1 MQLKPKIAANVH
13 LVAGAA
19 LVMTVGW
26 FSYHAIKYLIASTDL
41 AGTVF
46 IGLGIVGVFGAAVI
60 NFCMAAAYRSRLV
73 SVAGSLDCATLNG
86 RSGVIAEGAKISFVR
101 IPDSDNEDLTPSDR
115 TVLFLSRG
123 KAWSCSEAKF
133 LVE

>member
-1 MQLKPKIAANVH
+1 MQMKSKTAANVH
-13 LVAGAA
+13 LVAGTA

-26 FSYHAIKYLIASTDL
+26 FSYHSIKYFIASTDL

-46 IGLGIVGVFGAAVI
+46 IGLGTVGVFGAAVV
-60 NFCMAAAYRSRLV
+60 NFYMAAAYRSQLE

-86 RSGVIAEGAKISFVR
+86 TSGVIAEGAKISFVR
-101 IPDSDNEDLTPSDR
+101 IPDSDNADLTPSDR

-123 KAWSCSEAKF
+123 RAWSCSEANF